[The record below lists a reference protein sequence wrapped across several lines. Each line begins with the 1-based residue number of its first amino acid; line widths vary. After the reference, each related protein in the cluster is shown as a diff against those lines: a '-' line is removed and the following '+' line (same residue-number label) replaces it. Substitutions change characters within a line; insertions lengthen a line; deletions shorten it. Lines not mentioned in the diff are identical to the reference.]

1 MIYIYIN
8 MIYINIFIILKE
20 YVIYIYVCIHIEIKT
35 VTLKSDCI
43 HVVLCPPQQR
53 AVPTV
58 PMQHHATK
66 LPKGGWELNVQTA
79 TALIQGVFSA
89 ALQPRDHLCHIL
101 GDILSVSRQLTC
113 YPLEI

>member
-1 MIYIYIN
+1 MIYIYIFIYYFKRICY
-8 MIYINIFIILKE
+8 IYIIIYT
-20 YVIYIYVCIHIEIKT
+20 YVYTSEKKKT

-53 AVPTV
+53 AVPAV

-66 LPKGGWELNVQTA
+66 LPKGGWKLNVQTA

-101 GDILSVSRQLTC
+101 GDFLSVSRELTC

>member
-1 MIYIYIN
+1 MLYIYN
-8 MIYINIFIILKE
+8 
-20 YVIYIYVCIHIEIKT
+20 YIYVCIHIGKKKT

-53 AVPTV
+53 AVPAV

-66 LPKGGWELNVQTA
+66 LPKGGWKLNVQTA

-89 ALQPRDHLCHIL
+89 ALQPRDHLCHIF
-101 GDILSVSRQLTC
+101 GDFLSVSRELTC